1 MRYRSPRNTIIA
13 CAMGTAFAGAAA
25 HASAA
30 GEDTDALAKQLANPV
45 AALISVPFQLNWDTG
60 LAANGLGDK
69 WLLNVQPVIPLRL
82 TDSWNVISRTIVPLV
97 SQSDVVPGA
106 PHQSGLG
113 DVTQSFFF
121 SPKASVGGGWIIGAG
136 PALLLPTATD
146 KSIGNGKF
154 GLGPTI
160 VALKQTPSA
169 WTVGILWNH
178 IWSVAGSANR
188 PNLNAT
194 FLQPFVS
201 KGLGRGITAT
211 VNLEAN
217 YDWEGRN
224 WVLPLNL
231 TASKVTKLGSQM
243 VSFGGGVRYYL
254 EAPNGGPSWG
264 VRATFTLLF
273 PSGPKRP

>member
-1 MRYRSPRNTIIA
+1 MRYRASRTSLVA
-13 CAMGTAFAGAAA
+13 CAMGTGFAFAVARASVAA
-25 HASAA
+25 
-30 GEDTDALAKQLANPV
+30 EDSDALAKQLANPV

-69 WLLNVQPVIPLRL
+69 WLLNVQPVIPFPL

-97 SQSDVVPGA
+97 SQSDVVPGD

-121 SPKASVGGGWIIGAG
+121 SPKTPIGGGWIIGAG

-146 KSIGNGKF
+146 RSLGNGEF

-188 PNLNAT
+188 PNLSAT

-201 KGLGRGITAT
+201 KGLGHGITAT
-211 VNLEAN
+211 VDLETS

-224 WVLPLNL
+224 WVVPMNI

-254 EAPNGGPSWG
+254 KSPTGGPSWG
-264 VRATFTLLF
+264 LRVTFTLLF
-273 PSGPKRP
+273 PSGPKGP